1 MQFGPNLNTVQVE
14 AYILKLFNDAE
25 NWPEF
30 KGNLRD
36 LIISMKKFAS
46 RDDAFYQE
54 EREQARQQQEQK
66 EILRR

>member
-46 RDDAFYQE
+46 RDDAFY
-54 EREQARQQQEQK
+54 
-66 EILRR
+66 